1 MCLPK
6 PFTSITSPPIS
17 PVKYLRVIPSPLLIN
32 MLAVMASVMP
42 YLKPEAQK

>member
-1 MCLPK
+1 V
-6 PFTSITSPPIS
+6 TSDE

-32 MLAVMASVMP
+32 MLSIMASVMP